1 MKIFF
6 LISLLLFAKLS
17 LADEFPNFFGCFC
30 EGGLIT
36 GKIKSGDELKID
48 GKKMEVFENGEF
60 IFAFGRKFKNKID
73 VEYNGKFKIFDV
85 KKKKYKIERISGL
98 PQKKLSQQKKT
109 LKG

>member
-1 MKIFF
+1 M
-6 LISLLLFAKLS
+6 SS
-17 LADEFPNFFGCFC
+17 PNFFGCFC

-85 KKKKYKIERISGL
+85 KKKKIQDRENKWPS
-98 PQKKLSQQKKT
+98 PKKS
-109 LKG
+109 